1 MAGRLCPP
9 VRSLRVRWLPYQ
21 RFCPRCASVKTRT
34 SSGGAE
40 THNVTRRRVRATL
53 WALHAELGGRGVDE
67 LTMRA
72 RPVDAFRPLRIRR
85 WCPTVAWQR
94 EGQLASPLSRGAD
107 PATGRLARSP

>member
-1 MAGRLCPP
+1 MAGRLCRP

-21 RFCPRCASVKTRT
+21 GFCPRRAKVKTLT
-34 SSGGAE
+34 SPSGAK

-94 EGQLASPLSRGAD
+94 EGQVASPLSSRGR
-107 PATGRLARSP
+107 PAYGRIARSP